1 MSFGDAAASSSAME
15 DSSDASVCTIC
26 LDALDRKRIVILMH
40 CKHQFHRT
48 CALEWFEPNKD
59 PSTHS
64 CCLCRATVAEVVSE
78 NGSRVCRMFP
88 FEEEE
93 VYMKRLLRLHAY
105 EADDDNIE
113 VMKKGRGQILKD
125 LKNLETEKELA
136 KKERKCEEYIIDI
149 DEERA
154 KLEKRKC
161 AIEMLI
167 TYYEEIRAAISSGCV
182 ELLNDAVIL

>member
-48 CALEWFEPNKD
+48 CALEWFEPNKVELLLI
-59 PSTHS
+59 PLPIRVACVALLLPKSSVKMAHESVGCFHS
-64 CCLCRATVAEVVSE
+64 K
-78 NGSRVCRMFP
+78 
-88 FEEEE
+88 
-93 VYMKRLLRLHAY
+93 KR
-105 EADDDNIE
+105 
-113 VMKKGRGQILKD
+113 KD

>member
-1 MSFGDAAASSSAME
+1 MFCRFLLALK
-15 DSSDASVCTIC
+15 SDYLAKEK
-26 LDALDRKRIVILMH
+26 RKRLFV
-40 CKHQFHRT
+40 Q
-48 CALEWFEPNKD
+48 
-59 PSTHS
+59 
-64 CCLCRATVAEVVSE
+64 V
-78 NGSRVCRMFP
+78 
-88 FEEEE
+88 
-93 VYMKRLLRLHAY
+93 LLFR
-105 EADDDNIE
+105 
-113 VMKKGRGQILKD
+113 KD